1 MGIVAAFDKVLF
13 FNPASKY
20 SILRLKTANE
30 MVPED
35 ARDTY
40 KFSDHLIRF
49 VAVGYDLPQTGSIQ
63 MDLEGDWIVG
73 KHGKQFE
80 VKQWHE
86 VIPPTIE
93 GIRSYLSS
101 GLLRGIGPKTA
112 DAIVQTFGMKSL
124 DVIENHPERLLEIRG
139 ITEERLGEIKAG
151 YAESKAT
158 RELMILLSPFKVT
171 PATAMKIYQ
180 FFGPGGVPLLQKSA
194 FYLCQIPGFGFK
206 RVDAIVR
213 KSGGDLQDPMRI
225 QGALFYSLEK
235 ARTEKCHL
243 FIDAPTLMRDST
255 ALLNAAV
262 INPQNRIAAADV
274 QRELTNMILNNV
286 VVSTEG
292 NIYLPHVFAQESETA
307 CKVVKMLLE
316 RPEPVNIAPTMEQV
330 KATLGIRLTKK
341 QTESVEMVFRH
352 NISIITGGPG
362 TGKSTVLKAIVNA
375 YQLLYPKNRIALAAP
390 TGKASRRMAE
400 TSGIEDAQTIHSLLK
415 LHGED
420 AGWQRKGDLDAQF
433 VIIDESSMI
442 DMWLAHQL
450 FTRLRDGTKLLFV
463 GDADQLESVGPGSV
477 FAQMIESGIIPVTTL
492 HEIFRQAEDSRI
504 AYNAKF
510 VKEQNGNLLYGN
522 DFAFMQADSQDE
534 AAHIICT
541 LYRRELETTPIEQ
554 VQILT
559 PFRSNGDA
567 SANSLNLAIRD
578 AINPASPNKPE
589 TDFGGKLFRLYDRVM
604 QTKNDYDMSL
614 CDAHGKEI
622 GVGVFNG
629 DVGTITEI
637 GAGTLTVDFDGRFAT
652 YAFEDLDKL
661 DLAYANTIHK
671 AQGSEYDVVIIPVL
685 PAHKILLTL
694 NLFYTAITRAKRRVI
709 LVGQKRAIYIA
720 VHKSGKGKRNTLLAE
735 RIRLYYRALTASAE
749 TDGGSM
755 KKAS

>member
-1 MGIVAAFDKVLF
+1 
-13 FNPASKY
+13 
-20 SILRLKTANE
+20 
-30 MVPED
+30 
-35 ARDTY
+35 
-40 KFSDHLIRF
+40 
-49 VAVGYDLPQTGSIQ
+49 
-63 MDLEGDWIVG
+63 
-73 KHGKQFE
+73 
-80 VKQWHE
+80 
-86 VIPPTIE
+86 
-93 GIRSYLSS
+93 
-101 GLLRGIGPKTA
+101 
-112 DAIVQTFGMKSL
+112 
-124 DVIENHPERLLEIRG
+124 
-139 ITEERLGEIKAG
+139 
-151 YAESKAT
+151 
-158 RELMILLSPFKVT
+158 
-171 PATAMKIYQ
+171 
-180 FFGPGGVPLLQKSA
+180 
-194 FYLCQIPGFGFK
+194 
-206 RVDAIVR
+206 
-213 KSGGDLQDPMRI
+213 
-225 QGALFYSLEK
+225 
-235 ARTEKCHL
+235 
-243 FIDAPTLMRDST
+243 
-255 ALLNAAV
+255 
-262 INPQNRIAAADV
+262 
-274 QRELTNMILNNV
+274 MILNNV

-341 QTESVEMVFRH
+341 QAESVEMVFRH

-450 FTRLRDGTKLLFV
+450 FTRLKDGTKLLFV

-477 FAQMIESGIIPVTTL
+477 FAQIIESGIIPVTTL

-541 LYRRELETTPIEQ
+541 LYRRELETTSIEQ